1 MPAPNQAEEDAI
13 AAGIIQELSKTR
25 YACSSVTQLT
35 GGTVNFVYRGTLT
48 QPLSWPDADDG
59 GPTKTTVIIKHSTDF
74 VAINKD
80 FPLDVTRCTF
90 EESMLDAVA
99 AFHPHINGD
108 DVIIKTPRLY
118 LFDRQTNTQVIE
130 DLVDTADLKS
140 VFFQD
145 PDARSLRFGLGP
157 SAALAIGRHLGSWL
171 RSFHDWASI
180 PEQAGVRTSVG
191 ENRPIRDL
199 KRMVTYDGVLA
210 VLRNYPDELLGDEI
224 EATLQIIVDGMGREF
239 GKPLPKENEP
249 LEDGWGLIHGDY
261 WSGNVLLPNNSPWK
275 EKPGSGGANKLF
287 IIDWE
292 FAQYGHKAYDLGQ
305 MIGDL
310 WERNIFN
317 GVDIVMPVLKGLLEG
332 YGEVSEDMAF
342 RAAMHAGT
350 QLVGWYNR
358 RPRTG
363 ALVAPR
369 EVIVEGL
376 TIGRDLILKGWEKDR
391 KHFQGERSVL
401 AALFPSSR

>member
-1 MPAPNQAEEDAI
+1 MASPIPQDN
-13 AAGIIQELSKTR
+13 LSKTR
-25 YACSSVTQLT
+25 YACSSVTRLT
-35 GGTVNFVYRGTLT
+35 GGTANYVYRGTLMK
-48 QPLSWPDADDG
+48 PLSWPDADNG
-59 GPTKTTVIIKHSTDF
+59 GPAKTTVIIKHSTDF
-74 VAINKD
+74 I
-80 FPLDVTRCTF
+80 
-90 EESMLDAVA
+90 
-99 AFHPHINGD
+99 HPAS
-108 DVIIKTPRLY
+108 TSLT
-118 LFDRQTNTQVIE
+118 DRPTNTQVIE
-130 DLVDTADLKS
+130 DLVDTDDLKS
-140 VFFQD
+140 VFFLD
-145 PDARSLRFGLGP
+145 HDVRSLRLGLTP
-157 SAALAIGRHLGSWL
+157 SIAPVIGRHLGSWL
-171 RSFHDWASI
+171 RSFHDWASA

-191 ENRPIRDL
+191 ENRPMRDL

-224 EATLQIIVDGMGREF
+224 EATLQIIADRMGKEF
-239 GKPLPKENEP
+239 EKPLPKENGP

-261 WSGNVLLPNNSPWK
+261 WSG
-275 EKPGSGGANKLF
+275 KLE
-287 IIDWE
+287 IRPVRP
-292 FAQYGHKAYDLGQ
+292 LGQ

-317 GVDIVMPVLKGLLEG
+317 GVDIVMSVLKGLLKGLLEG

-358 RPRTG
+358 RLRTG

-376 TIGRDLILKGWEKDR
+376 TIGRDPMLKGWEKDR

-401 AALFPSSR
+401 AALFPFSG